1 MEEQPNGF
9 DGRRNRAAGKHGERP
24 LLERGG
30 SGSNSGGSSGASST
44 TGSTSVGSSGGG
56 NGSGGSTRSSGGAAG
71 NVAPGAAGFGF
82 PSLSK
87 IFTSRYAPPH
97 RTRVCARH
105 TLTRH
110 TTHVVDW

>member
-9 DGRRNRAAGKHGERP
+9 EGRRNRAAGKHGERP

-30 SGSNSGGSSGASST
+30 SGSNSGASSGASST
-44 TGSTSVGSSGGG
+44 ASSTSVGSS
-56 NGSGGSTRSSGGAAG
+56 GSGGSTRSSGGAAG

-87 IFTSRYAPPH
+87 IFSSRYAPLH
-97 RTRVCARH
+97 RTRVCA
-105 TLTRH
+105 
-110 TTHVVDW
+110 

>member
-1 MEEQPNGF
+1 MEEQTNGF
-9 DGRRNRAAGKHGERP
+9 EGRRNRAAGKHGERP

-30 SGSNSGGSSGASST
+30 SGSGSNSGASSGASST
-44 TGSTSVGSSGGG
+44 ASSTSVGSS
-56 NGSGGSTRSSGGAAG
+56 GSGGSTRSSGGAAG

-87 IFTSRYAPPH
+87 IFSSRYAPLH

-105 TLTRH
+105 TLTH
-110 TTHVVDW
+110 THHTHDTRG